1 MGNELNSDDVAYYG
15 MFPDQMEA
23 DGITQEMLSA
33 VSQAPAVPVVSDA
46 DAADAEYA
54 DWLKQQKQ
62 DATETSD
69 ALGQPGQI
77 TPFPGVGG
85 PDFLKAIEEERLM
98 SLRRGTA
105 AEPVA
110 AADSLTKQD
119 LYGEKPGVGVVDRI
133 QASFQDLV
141 GTITN
146 SDVELSE
153 EQKALEDLP
162 NAVDTWE
169 QRAQEIYGQT
179 GVLQEGGPNTGLR
192 IYTAFEVDP
201 SDPKKLK
208 AIDYIIPKYTSSMW
222 ARIISQGAIN
232 VAKDADGL
240 SRGEFTTDS
249 SEYEAGTDAA
259 DLTFSARTPSMQL
272 SGGEQIVADLWTLA
286 VPLTAAAKPVQLAF
300 RGTKMLLTA
309 NRAAQLGRLGSV
321 TATTV
326 SASVLETLFV
336 SESQGGLLVEGP
348 AVQGWANAG
357 GAELS
362 EKAANDIAVL
372 VDGLLI
378 NGALDG
384 VLTIAAPVFNFITGK
399 GKVAASLKN
408 LDGISQ
414 AVQDGLVLN
423 VAQFLDPSLVSGSA
437 AEIARKLKI
446 LSKVLNNNAVVNLQI
461 ADFTKAIPVP
471 TTQAINSGAE
481 AYMRETKQHLKN
493 TMTPEAFE
501 AMIQESSDLMFGKM
515 VAILRSNSTNPA
527 LQNIDSSL
535 LNEMGNFFSEFAER
549 RVKGTINEAT
559 EVTAANLAR
568 QVEADK
574 LAARTDVAEATSNVA
589 GIAAKIDTVVT
600 DNPDIETMLEALRRS
615 QLEGTDR
622 TLLNEWTQS
631 TAFAAFNSQK
641 EAMEAAF
648 KAIPNDPIGPEAAEA
663 LIDNIMAAVREVNVF
678 DSSGSQAKNVLNKI
692 YSELLPYMTPGSTTT
707 TAQINDI
714 TKLLEFN
721 TTTLQPTA
729 ETRAEL
735 IARIAEIGFQDV
747 YNLRPTLKEFYSTYA
762 ASNKTLAEKF
772 SSIRKHINDR
782 ENGQL
787 SFAALTTRELAD
799 KADQAY
805 KNFDNRWQ
813 SDKKIEEI
821 TKAFNEQRSN
831 RNLSPS
837 QVTSTEKGVID
848 SNRAATEYVD
858 NSLLEV
864 SGEGLQK
871 IMESVDELIGMTG
884 PTKAVMSD
892 LIQARMAAQLALN
905 AASGMDAAGLSRQIS
920 PYLAQ
925 LRAAGSDDVAL
936 SLQNMVEK
944 INTKRTELGDELL
957 GAEEA
962 LTAAN
967 LQLKQAENNILND
980 LLSKVTRSDGGVGPA
995 TRTDTREALVDIISR
1010 ADANN
1015 TVELLA
1021 QINKLPVSQ
1030 RDLAMSA
1037 LQSVALDTIGSKV
1050 FGTGITG
1057 FKGGDTLRN
1066 IQPSQVVKMSRQDAA
1081 GLMKNLDLIFPEEA
1095 LDPVTQS
1102 VREGVFTSL
1111 DVLYNAAGP
1120 TLFRDVQVG
1129 SNTALLTQVG
1139 KETRDAVSTSILVLA
1154 GYMNPTAA
1162 LLRRLTASS
1171 LDDIMR
1177 VEKEVSKNV
1186 LGVVIASPKEFAN
1199 LIDLMRKRAGKD
1211 RIREAALLVL
1221 RTARL
1226 DGRYQIRIRE
1236 EEDSEANL
1244 GNPVLDQMAN
1254 IVGEDMTEAALG
1266 VVDNMREGV
1275 RQGDFPERPVA
1286 Q

>member
-1 MGNELNSDDVAYYG
+1 MDRELTSADLEYYKLFPNE
-15 MFPDQMEA
+15 MEA
-23 DGITQEMLSA
+23 DGVTQEMLNAISTTPTEPLITDEESA
-33 VSQAPAVPVVSDA
+33 YELWLEGQKKSAEEASTAINTDGQTTPLSFGENEFLQKIEAERLASLKRSQAAVPVD
-46 DAADAEYA
+46 
-54 DWLKQQKQ
+54 K
-62 DATETSD
+62 
-69 ALGQPGQI
+69 
-77 TPFPGVGG
+77 
-85 PDFLKAIEEERLM
+85 
-98 SLRRGTA
+98 
-105 AEPVA
+105 
-110 AADSLTKQD
+110 ADSLTKQD
-119 LYGEKPGVGVVDRI
+119 LYGEKPSVSVVNRL

-141 GTITN
+141 GDITG
-146 SDVELSE
+146 SEVELSE

-162 NAVDTWE
+162 EAVDNWE
-169 QRAQEIYGQT
+169 KRAQEIYGQT
-179 GVLQEGGPNTGLR
+179 GVLQENGPNKGQR

-201 SDPKKLK
+201 EDPTKLK
-208 AIDYIIPKYTSSMW
+208 AIDYVVPEYTSNMW
-222 ARIISQGAIN
+222 ARIINQGGLN
-232 VAKDADGL
+232 VAKDFDGL
-240 SRGEFTTDS
+240 SRREFTTDS
-249 SEYEAGTDAA
+249 SEYEVGTDPE
-259 DLTFSARTPSMQL
+259 DLTYSARTPSMQL
-272 SGGEQIVADLWTLA
+272 AGGEQLVADLWTLA

-300 RGTKMLLTA
+300 RGAKMLVTA
-309 NRAAQLGRLGSV
+309 NRAAQLGKLGSV

-336 SESQGGLLVEGP
+336 SESQGGLLVKGP
-348 AVQGWANAG
+348 SVQKWANAAG
-357 GAELS
+357 MELS
-362 EKAANDIAVL
+362 DKAANDLAVL
-372 VDGLLI
+372 TDGLLI

-437 AEIARKLKI
+437 AEIARKLKV

-527 LQNIDSSL
+527 LQNIDASL
-535 LNEMGNFFSEFAER
+535 LNEMGKFFSEFADS
-549 RVKGTINEAT
+549 RVAGSINEAT
-559 EVTAANLAR
+559 DTTVNNLTR
-568 QVEADK
+568 QIETDK
-574 LAARTDVAEATSNVA
+574 
-589 GIAAKIDTVVT
+589 IAAGGVVDDATEVVGKLKTQIDNVVP
-600 DNPDIETMLEALRRS
+600 DNPDIETIIETLQKS

-663 LIDNIMAAVREVNVF
+663 LIDNIMAAVQEVNVF
-678 DSSGSQAKNVLNKI
+678 DSSGRQAKNVLNKI
-692 YSELLPYMTPGSTTT
+692 YSELLPTMKPGSTTT

-735 IARIAEIGFQDV
+735 IKRIGKIGFQDV
-747 YNLRPTLKEFYSTYA
+747 YNLRPTLKEFYNTYA
-762 ASNKTLAEKF
+762 GTNLANRF
-772 SSIRKHINDR
+772 TSIRKHINNR
-782 ENGQL
+782 ETGQL
-787 SFAALTTRELAD
+787 SFAAQNTRELAD
-799 KADQAY
+799 TADQAY

-813 SDKKIEEI
+813 SDKNIQEL
-821 TKAFNEQRSN
+821 TNAFNAQRSN

-848 SNRAATEYVD
+848 SNRAATQYVD
-858 NSLLEV
+858 SSLAEV
-864 SGEGLQK
+864 SGEGFQK
-871 IMESVDELIGMTG
+871 IMEAVDGLIGMTG
-884 PTKAVMSD
+884 PTKTIMSD

-905 AASGMDAAGLSRQIS
+905 ATSGMDAAGLNRQIA

-936 SLQNMVEK
+936 SLQNMVEN

-957 GAEEA
+957 GAEDA
-962 LTAAN
+962 LIVAKQ
-967 LQLKQAENNILND
+967 QLKQAENNILND
-980 LLSKVTRSDGGVGPA
+980 LLSKVTRSDGGVGSVA
-995 TRTDTREALVDIISR
+995 RTDTREALVDIISR
-1010 ADANN
+1010 PDANN
-1015 TVELLA
+1015 TKELLV

-1030 RDLAMSA
+1030 RDLAMTA

-1050 FGTGITG
+1050 FGTGIQG
-1057 FKGGDTLRN
+1057 FKEGAALRN
-1066 IQPSQVVKMSRQDAA
+1066 IQPSQLVKMSRQDAS

-1095 LDPVTQS
+1095 LDPLTQS
-1102 VREGVFTSL
+1102 VRQGVFTSL
-1111 DVLYNAAGP
+1111 EVLYDAAGP

-1129 SNTALLTQVG
+1129 SNTALLTQIG

-1186 LGVVIASPKEFAN
+1186 LGIIIASPTEFAN
-1199 LIDLMRKRAGKD
+1199 LIDLMRKRAGRD
-1211 RIREAALLVL
+1211 RIREAALLAL

-1226 DGRYQIRIRE
+1226 DGRYQVRIRE
-1236 EEDSEANL
+1236 EEDGGET
-1244 GNPVLDQMAN
+1244 GNPVLDTMTN
-1254 IVGEDMTEAALG
+1254 LLGEDMTEAALG
-1266 VVDNMREGV
+1266 VVDTITDGV
-1275 RQGDFPERPVA
+1275 RQGDFPERPEA

>member
-1 MGNELNSDDVAYYG
+1 MDNELTSADVEYYT
-15 MFPDQMEA
+15 MFPDQMA
-23 DGITQEMLSA
+23 AAGITQEMLDA
-33 VSQAPAVPVVSDA
+33 VGSTIPEPVVSEE
-46 DAADAEYA
+46 DAAYDLWIKAQEKA
-54 DWLKQQKQ
+54 AQEANAAIQNEGQSTTPFSVGNVDFFKKIEAARQERLKQR
-62 DATETSD
+62 E
-69 ALGQPGQI
+69 
-77 TPFPGVGG
+77 
-85 PDFLKAIEEERLM
+85 
-98 SLRRGTA
+98 A
-105 AEPVA
+105 AVPVA

-119 LYGEKPGVGVVDRI
+119 LYGEKPGVGVIDRI

-141 GTITN
+141 GDMTG
-146 SDVELSE
+146 SEVELSD

-162 NAVDTWE
+162 EAVDNWE
-169 QRAQEIYGQT
+169 KRAQEIYGQT
-179 GVLQEGGPNTGLR
+179 GVLQEGGPNNGQR

-201 SDPKKLK
+201 QDPTKLK
-208 AIDYIIPKYTSSMW
+208 AIDYVVPEYTSNMW
-222 ARIISQGAIN
+222 ARIINQGALN

-240 SRGEFTTDS
+240 ARGEFTTDS
-249 SEYEAGTDAA
+249 SEYEAGTDAE

-272 SGGEQIVADLWTLA
+272 SGGEQLVADLWTLA

-300 RGTKMLLTA
+300 RGGKMLLTA
-309 NRAAQLGRLGSV
+309 NRAAQLGKLGSV

-326 SASVLETLFV
+326 SASALEALFV
-336 SESQGGLLVEGP
+336 SESQGGLLVKGP
-348 AVQGWANAG
+348 TVQRWANSA

-362 EKAANDIAVL
+362 DKAANDLAVL
-372 VDGLLI
+372 VDGLII

-535 LNEMGNFFSEFAER
+535 LNEMGNFFSEFADS
-549 RVKGTINEAT
+549 RVTGTINEAT
-559 EVTAANLAR
+559 DTTVGNLAR
-568 QVEADK
+568 QANSEQISLGGAVDDATEAVGK
-574 LAARTDVAEATSNVA
+574 VKAQ
-589 GIAAKIDTVVT
+589 IDTVVT
-600 DNPDIETMLEALRRS
+600 DNPDVETMLEALQKS

-622 TLLNEWTQS
+622 TLLNKWTQS
-631 TAFAAFNSQK
+631 TAFVAFNSQK

-663 LIDNIMAAVREVNVF
+663 LIDNIMAAVQEVNVF
-678 DSSGSQAKNVLNKI
+678 DGTGRQAKNVLNRI
-692 YSELLPYMTPGSTTT
+692 YTELLPTMKPGSTTT

-735 IARIAEIGFQDV
+735 IARVGEIGFQDV

-762 ASNKTLAEKF
+762 ATNGTLAKKF
-772 SSIRKHINDR
+772 TSIRKHINNR
-782 ENGQL
+782 ETGQL
-787 SFAALTTRELAD
+787 SFVADNTLELAD
-799 KADQAY
+799 AADQAY
-805 KNFDNRWQ
+805 KNFDQRWQ
-813 SDKKIEEI
+813 SDTKIQEL
-821 TKAFNEQRSN
+821 TNAFNAQRSN

-837 QVTSTEKGVID
+837 QVTSSEKGVID
-848 SNRAATEYVD
+848 SNRAATQYV
-858 NSLLEV
+858 NTSLDEV
-864 SGEGLQK
+864 SGEGFQK
-871 IMESVDELIGMTG
+871 IMEAVDELIGMTG
-884 PTKAVMSD
+884 PTKTVMSD

-905 AASGMDAAGLSRQIS
+905 AASGMDAAGLSNQIA
-920 PYLAQ
+920 PYLVQ

-936 SLQNMVEK
+936 SLQKMVEN
-944 INTKRTELGDELL
+944 INTQRTELGDQLL
-957 GAEEA
+957 GAEQA
-962 LTAAN
+962 LTTAN
-967 LQLKQAENNILND
+967 QQLKQAENNILND

-995 TRTDTREALVDIISR
+995 VRTDTREALVDIISR
-1010 ADANN
+1010 PDANN
-1015 TVELLA
+1015 TMELLS

-1030 RDLAMSA
+1030 RDLAMTA
-1037 LQSVALDTIGSKV
+1037 LQSVALDTIGQKV

-1066 IQPSQVVKMSRQDAA
+1066 IQPSQVVKMSRQDAS

-1199 LIDLMRKRAGKD
+1199 LIDLMRQRAGRD
-1211 RIREAALLVL
+1211 RIREAALLAL

-1226 DGRYQIRIRE
+1226 DGRFQIRIK
-1236 EEDSEANL
+1236 EEDDSADT
-1244 GNPVLDQMAN
+1244 GNPVLDTMIN
-1254 IVGEDMTEAALG
+1254 LVGEDMTEAALG
-1266 VVDNMREGV
+1266 VAQSFSGGV
-1275 RQGDFPERPVA
+1275 RRGDFPERA
-1286 Q
+1286 TLQ